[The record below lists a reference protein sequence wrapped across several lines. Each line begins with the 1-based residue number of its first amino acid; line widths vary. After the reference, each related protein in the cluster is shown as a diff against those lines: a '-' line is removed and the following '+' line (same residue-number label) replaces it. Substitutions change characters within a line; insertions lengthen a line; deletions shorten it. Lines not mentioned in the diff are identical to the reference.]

1 MFAHDESQLTA
12 HPFLLPS
19 FSPGPPCGGDPI
31 FTFSF
36 FTPPG
41 PRCEIIGCLMFGF
54 PDMGV
59 VSALLYLVSLRV
71 KTRTP
76 IRVQLTIDGNI
87 VTCGPETL
95 VKE

>member
-1 MFAHDESQLTA
+1 MS
-12 HPFLLPS
+12 
-19 FSPGPPCGGDPI
+19 
-31 FTFSF
+31 
-36 FTPPG
+36 
-41 PRCEIIGCLMFGF
+41 GF